1 MIMKRLVMM
10 CCIVILFTPF
20 SFISPHSTYAEVNTT
35 YKKHELRAVW
45 LASVLNIDW
54 PSKTGLPIEK
64 QKQEFIRLLD
74 DVKNT
79 GMNAV
84 VVQIKPT
91 ADAFYPSNYGPWSE
105 YITGTQGKGFWCKN
119 KTKKNKAHI
128 FLTESYLILQVQTI
142 DG

>member
-1 MIMKRLVMM
+1 MKRLLVI
-10 CCIVILFTPF
+10 CCIGIFFIPF

-45 LASVLNIDW
+45 IASVLNIDW
-54 PSKTGLPIEK
+54 PSKTGLPIAN

-91 ADAFYPSNYGPWSE
+91 ADAFTLP
-105 YITGTQGKGFWCKN
+105 ITVLGLNT
-119 KTKKNKAHI
+119 
-128 FLTESYLILQVQTI
+128 LQVHKEKILDTTRSHL
-142 DG
+142 